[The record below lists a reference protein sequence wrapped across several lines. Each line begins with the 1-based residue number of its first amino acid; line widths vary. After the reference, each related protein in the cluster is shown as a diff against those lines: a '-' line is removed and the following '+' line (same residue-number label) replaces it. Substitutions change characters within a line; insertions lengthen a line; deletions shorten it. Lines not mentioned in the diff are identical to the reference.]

1 MGPKIEKFPDYYKQ
15 YSWSAKHKLFGYQKD
30 AFPDFKW
37 IKSLEERF
45 LWLSQNSE
53 NEKTASKYLIQ
64 EMIEWGGSQ
73 NGVLQRFNDKS
84 GEVNLYD
91 LVQQVI
97 NNIDNPEMAISS
109 ALNFP
114 GLGLTYASKLLRFIK
129 PEKYG
134 ALDSRLR
141 KALVANNLLKK
152 INVGDNESAKKGY
165 IEFLKLLKNFAIEL
179 KNNSIEL
186 PSNDNLDW
194 NASQI
199 EMALFCWAEEN
210 SHNNLSNEESDELN
224 KRLGQ
229 GNGNLPDN
237 KSSKMK
243 QARQIFIKLKANN
256 YKRKDIIKAFINEVH
271 LTEKGAATYYQHL
284 KSEAENPA

>member
-1 MGPKIEKFPDYYKQ
+1 MEPKIAQFPASYNQ
-15 YSWSAKHKLFGYQKD
+15 SSWNDKHKLFGYPKD

-45 LWLSQNSE
+45 LWLSQNSA

-73 NGVLQRFNDKS
+73 NGVLQKFNDKS
-84 GEVNLYD
+84 GEGNLYD

-109 ALNFP
+109 ALNLP
-114 GLGLTYASKLLRFIK
+114 GLGLTYASKLLRFMK

-141 KALVANNLLKK
+141 KVLAANNLLAK
-152 INVGDNESAKKGY
+152 INDGDKESSKKGY
-165 IEFLKLLKNFAIEL
+165 IEFLKLLEKFATEL
-179 KNNSIEL
+179 KNNAIRL
-186 PSNDNLDW
+186 PPGDNSDW

-199 EMALFCWAEEN
+199 EMALFCWADEKL
-210 SHNNLSNEESDELN
+210 HNNLSNEESNESN
-224 KRLGQ
+224 KKLGQ
-229 GNGNLPDN
+229 GNVSLPGN
-237 KSSKMK
+237 KSTKRERAK
-243 QARQIFIKLKANN
+243 KIFIEMKEKN
-256 YKRKDIIKAFINEVH
+256 YNRQDIIKAFIADVSM
-271 LTEKGAATYYQHL
+271 TPDGAATYYQSF
-284 KSEAENPA
+284 KSEADRLG

>member
-15 YSWSAKHKLFGYQKD
+15 YSWSAKHKLFGYPKD